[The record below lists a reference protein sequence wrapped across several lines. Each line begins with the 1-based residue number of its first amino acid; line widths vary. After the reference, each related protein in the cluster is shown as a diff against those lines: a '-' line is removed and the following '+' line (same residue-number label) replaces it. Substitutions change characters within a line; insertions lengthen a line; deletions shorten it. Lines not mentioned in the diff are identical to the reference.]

1 MHRGGSLVTFMTCQ
15 LATRRS
21 SAAAVLTGLVL
32 CGCGSS
38 PTSAVPTSSPPA
50 ATSIAG
56 SIEHGTITVGRV
68 THSYRLFT
76 PEKLDAQNPTAMVLL
91 LHRCGSSGDEFAS
104 VTHFDEQAA
113 AGGIVAVYPDGLAN
127 FGAPG
132 FNHCWNEYLDPTL
145 TDDFTFLSQ
154 LIDRLTKNLPIDKN
168 RIFVAGLQSGGH
180 MAYTLACVIPERI
193 AAIASISGGMPLDE
207 RKASM
212 RCSDNKRA
220 KPVSVMEMHGTA
232 DSFAPYEG
240 GGDLNVPPTLDVV
253 KYWATVNGCSGDPS
267 VNQSGITKTT
277 LWNRCSG
284 TSVVRLDTVTGG
296 HNTWFGSTLDPVPG
310 EPKASAVV
318 WDFFNSVH

>member
-1 MHRGGSLVTFMTCQ
+1 MHRGRSLVTFVTCQ

-21 SAAAVLTGLVL
+21 SAVAALVGLVL

-38 PTSAVPTSSPPA
+38 PISAPA
-50 ATSIAG
+50 TATPNPG
-56 SIEHGTITVGRV
+56 SIEHGKISVGRLV
-68 THSYRLFT
+68 HAYRLFR
-76 PEKLDAQNPTAMVLL
+76 PQKLDAQNPTALVVLL
-91 LHRCGSSGDEFAS
+91 HGCGSSGDEFAS
-104 VTHFDEQAA
+104 VTRFDEQAA
-113 AGGIVAVYPDGLAN
+113 AAGIVAVYPDGLAN
-127 FGAPG
+127 FGPG

-145 TDDFTFLSQ
+145 ADDFTFLSQ
-154 LIDRLTKNLPIDKN
+154 LIDQLTKDLPIDKN

-180 MAYTLACVIPERI
+180 MAYTLACAIPERI
-193 AAIASISGGMPLDE
+193 AAIASVSGGMPLDE

-232 DSFAPYEG
+232 DSFAPYDG
-240 GGDLNVPPTLDVV
+240 GGVINAPPTPDVI

-267 VNQSGITKTT
+267 VNEKGITKTT
-277 LWNRCSG
+277 LWKHCSG

-310 EPKASAVV
+310 EPNASAAV
-318 WDFFNSVH
+318 WDFFNSAP